1 MKKKILSLLI
11 AFVMIIPM
19 TLSLVACDKD
29 NDTDGTE
36 ATKQSTMAADNIE
49 LAYESTVYDGTEKK
63 PTVVVKYDDEVV
75 DADEYTVEY
84 SNNINAGKATVTVK
98 AKDDSTVLEE
108 GLTFTK
114 TFVIERAPIA
124 VATADELNAAVK
136 ITDANHMI
144 KLTQNIAKVQDKV
157 VPILIF
163 PETKDY
169 DVVIDLAGY
178 DVNSYFNIRSVST
191 DLKVKTNYNANV
203 SIINSSTEESVV
215 GSADDAISYA
225 VVIRANAEGKFVV
238 DFENVK
244 FQAYW
249 GGISTNGS
257 DKSEAEISAK
267 NCKFIGTKVGGS
279 DGVDTSVGAFLPAG
293 HYEYEFE
300 SCTFEGYTG
309 YFAKSGHHKLVNC
322 TVKGNGELAFPPNYY
337 GNGCSGTGSAL
348 VAESCEGYN
357 NVPLAGYPRALT
369 IDIIGGTYLSETNF
383 AIQEYSSYK
392 NIANRVEYAF
402 IHITDDP
409 ILEGAGGV
417 SSVENEGSVIG
428 L

>member
-11 AFVMIIPM
+11 AFAMIIPM
-19 TLSLVACDKD
+19 TLSLVACDKN

-49 LAYESTVYDGTEKK
+49 LAYQTTVYDGTEKE
-63 PTVVVKYDDEVV
+63 PAVVVKYEDEVV
-75 DADEYTVEY
+75 SADEYTVEY
-84 SNNINAGKATVTVK
+84 SNNVNAGKATVTVK
-98 AKDDSTVLEE
+98 AKDDSTILEE

-124 VATADELNAAVK
+124 VATADELNAAIK

-191 DLKVKTNYNANV
+191 DLKVKTNYSANV
-203 SIINSSTEESVV
+203 SIINSSSEESIV
-215 GSADDAISYA
+215 GCADDSISYA
-225 VVIRANAEGKFVV
+225 VVVRANAEGKFVV

-249 GGISTNGS
+249 GGISTNGN
-257 DKSEAEISAK
+257 DRSEAE
-267 NCKFIGTKVGGS
+267 
-279 DGVDTSVGAFLPAG
+279 
-293 HYEYEFE
+293 
-300 SCTFEGYTG
+300 
-309 YFAKSGHHKLVNC
+309 
-322 TVKGNGELAFPPNYY
+322 
-337 GNGCSGTGSAL
+337 
-348 VAESCEGYN
+348 
-357 NVPLAGYPRALT
+357 
-369 IDIIGGTYLSETNF
+369 
-383 AIQEYSSYK
+383 
-392 NIANRVEYAF
+392 
-402 IHITDDP
+402 
-409 ILEGAGGV
+409 
-417 SSVENEGSVIG
+417 
-428 L
+428 